1 MRKRKQKKNNV
12 HFIECNNNHISQEK
26 MIEIHA
32 EAYYKAL
39 KRIEDEKPE
48 RGEKI
53 IEFMRMFLLCLFRV
67 CWGDWF
73 YPLVDWN
80 IWSVVRDVSNTYNK
94 NHS

>member
-39 KRIEDEKPE
+39 KRIEDEKSE

-67 CWGDWF
+67 CWVR
-73 YPLVDWN
+73 LVLFFSRLEYLECCARY
-80 IWSVVRDVSNTYNK
+80 IKYLQ
-94 NHS
+94 